1 MKIKELRE
9 LTIDEIGGKR
19 RELKHDMLTMR
30 VQQASGQLEN
40 PSRIKHSRRDIARM
54 ETIISERRLNLVV
67 GKSKGEAKTPKP
79 KPKTKAVA
87 SEAAPKAAKKTAKK
101 AAKKSAKK
109 TSVKAAE

>member
-9 LTIDEIGGKR
+9 LTIDELGGKR

-40 PSRIKHSRRDIARM
+40 PTRIKHSRRDIARM

-67 GKSKGEAKTPKP
+67 GKPNGEPKKAKV
-79 KPKTKAVA
+79 KAAVK
-87 SEAAPKAAKKTAKK
+87 EAAPKAAKKAAKKAPKKTAKK
-101 AAKKSAKK
+101 AAA
-109 TSVKAAE
+109 KAAE

>member
-40 PSRIKHSRRDIARM
+40 PNRIKHSRRDIARM

-67 GKSKGEAKTPKP
+67 SKSNGEAKKP
-79 KPKTKAVA
+79 KVKAAA
-87 SEAAPKAAKKTAKK
+87 SEATPKTVKKSAKK

-109 TSVKAAE
+109 TSV